1 MMVGPKAPKDPEKK
15 RSGFYIMRNKQISGS
30 AQENGTGV
38 QFIYLNDGRMVSSA
52 QIVGNISDESMLGML
67 TTTEGFRRLVHSI
80 GVSVEM
86 DSAGKKAVFEF
97 QMYGKSD
104 MYGSGTTLR
113 MEVPADG
120 MEYVLNLSDHDWSDD
135 DDIPGQIRFV
145 FDEPQKDGAAAQA
158 QATVKFYLNDGFT
171 APEPE
176 DEEQVDFACGA
187 YQEMLRKSLVQTG
200 NNARLKAAIERA
212 KRGEDIT
219 IAFIGG
225 SITQGAGAVPI
236 NTKCYAW
243 KTFEGLCSLAGK
255 GVDENIH
262 YVKAGVGG
270 TPSELGMIRYER
282 DVCRDGKVTPDI
294 VIVEFSVNDE
304 GDETKG
310 VCYESL
316 VKKILEAE
324 NKPAVILLFAVFAND
339 WNLQERLGVVGE
351 RYQLPMVSTRD
362 CVVEQFYQKS
372 GEGKVVTKNQF
383 FYDCFH
389 PTNIGHQIMAD
400 GLVYLMR
407 EADRSP
413 MDEDT
418 LDLAAVPAV
427 IGDTFE
433 QVWLY
438 DRSSEAETVKI
449 ISTGDFAETDDE
461 LQGVEMDRDLTQ
473 TKEFP
478 YNWKHVKGAEP
489 FVMEICCTG
498 LVMVNK
504 DSGAP
509 DAGCAEVF
517 VDGEKVLFVD
527 PKVNGWTHCNPLI
540 CFQNRERRTWRVE
553 VRMQPGDEDKEF
565 TILGFGVVS

>member
-1 MMVGPKAPKDPEKK
+1 MGGPKAPKDPEKK
-15 RSGFYIMRNKQISGS
+15 RPGFYIMRNKQVAGS
-30 AQENGTGV
+30 AQPDGTGV
-38 QFIYLNDGRMVSSA
+38 QFIYLNDGRMLSSA
-52 QIVGNISDESMLGML
+52 RIVGGITDEEMLDL
-67 TTTEGFRRLVHSI
+67 LATTEGFRRLVHSI

-86 DSAGKKAVFEF
+86 EGADKKAEFVF

-120 MEYVLNLSDHDWSDD
+120 MECVLNLSECDWSDD

-158 QATVKFYLNDGFT
+158 QVAVKFYLNDGFT

-176 DEEQVDFACGA
+176 EEGQVDFACSA
-187 YQEMLRKSLVQTG
+187 YQEMLKRSLVQTG

-212 KRGEDIT
+212 KRGEDTT

-243 KTFEGLCSLAGK
+243 RTFEGLCRLAGK

-282 DVCRDGKVTPDI
+282 DVCRDGSVTPDI
-294 VIVEFSVNDE
+294 VVVEFAVNDE

-316 VKKILEAE
+316 VRKILAAK

-351 RYQLPMVSTRD
+351 RYHLPMVSTRD
-362 CVVEQFYQKS
+362 CVVEQFYRKA

-389 PTNIGHQIMAD
+389 PTNIGHQIMSD
-400 GLVYLMR
+400 GLVYLMQ
-407 EADRSP
+407 EVDSSP

-427 IGDTFE
+427 IGDAFE

-438 DRSSEAETVKI
+438 DRNSQEDTVKI
-449 ISTGDFAETDDE
+449 VSPGDFADTDEE
-461 LQGVEMDRDLTQ
+461 LQGVEMNRDLTQ

-478 YNWKHVKGAEP
+478 YNWKHTKGAEP

-498 LVMVNK
+498 LLMVNK

-509 DAGCAEVF
+509 DAGCARVF
-517 VDGEKVLFVD
+517 DGEEVLFAD

-553 VRMQPGDEDKEF
+553 VRMQPGDEDKAF

>member
-30 AQENGTGV
+30 AQANGTGV

-52 QIVGNISDESMLGML
+52 QIVGNISDESMLGLL

-158 QATVKFYLNDGFT
+158 LATVKFYLNDGFT

-176 DEEQVDFACGA
+176 EEEQVDFACGA

-200 NNARLKAAIERA
+200 NNARLKTAIERA

-282 DVCRDGKVTPDI
+282 DVCRDGKVAPDI

-316 VKKILEAE
+316 VRKILAAE

-407 EADRSP
+407 EADRSL

-418 LDLAAVPAV
+418 LDLASVPAV
-427 IGDTFE
+427 IGGAFE

-438 DRSSEAETVKI
+438 DRSSEAETVRI
-449 ISTGDFAETDDE
+449 LSAGDFAETDDE

-478 YNWKHVKGAEP
+478 YNWKHMKGEKP

-509 DAGCAEVF
+509 DAGCAQVF
-517 VDGEKVLFVD
+517 VDGEAVLSVD